1 MSHSQAHEGTHLVPK
16 TNSGKSFPEPLS
28 LTWRINHTIP
38 YLIGGTT
45 FLLGS
50 YQYLPE
56 VSNFV
61 FGGWLF
67 TIGSTGFLY
76 ADLNEWWKNNRVG
89 CAFDEEFRDD
99 YEAQFASYYDSPS
112 SHSGKYQRAE
122 NGLNFALSA
131 FGSLLY
137 LIGSIMFIPDLNLM
151 VQGTVIFIPGS
162 AVIFVSQM
170 IKLYRAGCAAP
181 PGKAQQF
188 QNRTFALSNLSQD
201 LSGVGVDLCAGLGG
215 LAYMIGSY
223 LFLPSMAVTPEEV
236 TRAAVWFLCG
246 GALFTLSGLF
256 IIYRY
261 FFTLNFAH

>member
-1 MSHSQAHEGTHLVPK
+1 MNRSQADEGTRLVPK
-16 TNSGKSFPEPLS
+16 LSIDKSFPEPLS

-50 YQYLPE
+50 YQYLPA

-61 FGGWLF
+61 LGGWLF

-76 ADLNEWWKNNRVG
+76 ADLCEWWKNNRVG
-89 CAFDEEFRDD
+89 CAFDEEYRDD

-112 SHSGKYQRAE
+112 STSGKYQRAE
-122 NGLNFALSA
+122 NGLNFAFSA

-181 PGKAQQF
+181 PGKLYRF
-188 QNRTFALSNLSQD
+188 QNRSFALGNLSQD

-215 LAYMIGSY
+215 FAYMIGSY

-236 TRAAVWFLCG
+236 TRAAVWFLFG
-246 GALFTLSGLF
+246 GAFFTLSGLF
-256 IIYRY
+256 IVYRY
-261 FFTLNFAH
+261 FCTLNFAH